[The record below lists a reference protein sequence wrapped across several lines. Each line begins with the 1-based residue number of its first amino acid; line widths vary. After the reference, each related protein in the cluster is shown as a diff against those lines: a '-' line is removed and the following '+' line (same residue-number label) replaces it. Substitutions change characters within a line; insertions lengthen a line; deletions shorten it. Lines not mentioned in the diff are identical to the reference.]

1 MFKRFVKIFAVIMA
15 VCIMLTSCSFVEDMP
30 LLPEKAVDSL
40 IGSVRVLGDLMD
52 QIKEEGLGSIS
63 SVFSSD
69 DDEASKPE
77 EGASSSSS
85 SSSSEDSSQ
94 SEE

>member
-1 MFKRFVKIFAVIMA
+1 MFKRFVKITAVIMA

-69 DDEASKPE
+69 DEETSKPE
-77 EGASSSSS
+77 GEASS

>member
-1 MFKRFVKIFAVIMA
+1 MFKRFVKITAVIMA
-15 VCIMLTSCSFVEDMP
+15 VCIMLTSCSFIENMP
-30 LLPEKAVDSL
+30 LLPEKAVNSL
-40 IGSVRVLGDLMD
+40 TGSVRVFSDLID

-69 DDEASKPE
+69 DEEASKPE
-77 EGASSSSS
+77 DGTSS